1 MPRESARRGRG
12 ISLSLAPTLT
22 SSRSSTHEQQIT
34 AVAAVLPS
42 HVSAFTAPS
51 CLPQA
56 VLSLRSATTTA
67 PTMVSR
73 RDTLV
78 IAGTTGASWMFGQ
91 QAAYAKTGG
100 GAAAKKAPAKPVQE
114 EEEEEE
120 EEDTTP
126 AGFQELKEGL
136 KYKVVTEGKG
146 AKAKIGDLVA
156 IRFKSSYNGQVIDD
170 CFKTP
175 NSYYY
180 RVGSENVIQVRV
192 CARACM
198 HACTHARSRMHAR
211 THARSL
217 ARTHKRGSLFYSGL
231 GFGGA
236 KHEVGRSVV
245 GQGSARTGLW

>member
-1 MPRESARRGRG
+1 MGKAEQNM
-12 ISLSLAPTLT
+12 LKKLAL
-22 SSRSSTHEQQIT
+22 IT
-34 AVAAVLPS
+34 AVTAVLPS

-56 VLSLRSATTTA
+56 VLSLRSATATA

-100 GAAAKKAPAKPVQE
+100 GAAAKKAPAKPVE

-180 RVGSENVIQVRV
+180 RVGSENVIQGLD
-192 CARACM
+192 
-198 HACTHARSRMHAR
+198 
-211 THARSL
+211 L
-217 ARTHKRGSLFYSGL
+217 AVQNMKL
-231 GFGGA
+231 GDRWLVKVPPALAFGDKGIKPSPGKPRIPGGA
-236 KHEVGRSVV
+236 TLDYEIFFEIYP
-245 GQGSARTGLW
+245 GLEDDLMEE

>member
-1 MPRESARRGRG
+1 M
-12 ISLSLAPTLT
+12 
-22 SSRSSTHEQQIT
+22 
-34 AVAAVLPS
+34 LPS

-67 PTMVSR
+67 PTMVHR
-73 RDTLV
+73 RDALV

-100 GAAAKKAPAKPVQE
+100 GAATKKAPAKPVE

-180 RVGSENVIQVRV
+180 RVGSENVIQVRSV
-192 CARACM
+192 CVRA
-198 HACTHARSRMHAR
+198 HACTQ
-211 THARSL
+211 ARSL

-231 GFGGA
+231 GFGCA

>member
-1 MPRESARRGRG
+1 M
-12 ISLSLAPTLT
+12 
-22 SSRSSTHEQQIT
+22 
-34 AVAAVLPS
+34 
-42 HVSAFTAPS
+42 SAFTAPS

-67 PTMVSR
+67 PTMVHR
-73 RDTLV
+73 RDALV

-100 GAAAKKAPAKPVQE
+100 GAATKKAPAKPVE

-192 CARACM
+192 CARA
-198 HACTHARSRMHAR
+198 RMHAR
-211 THARSL
+211 THARTNVDRCSIQGLDL
-217 ARTHKRGSLFYSGL
+217 AVQNMKL
-231 GFGGA
+231 GDRWLVKVPPALAFGDKGIKPSPGKPRIPGGA
-236 KHEVGRSVV
+236 TLDYEIFFEIYP
-245 GQGSARTGLW
+245 GLEDDLMEE

>member
-1 MPRESARRGRG
+1 
-12 ISLSLAPTLT
+12 
-22 SSRSSTHEQQIT
+22 
-34 AVAAVLPS
+34 
-42 HVSAFTAPS
+42 
-51 CLPQA
+51 
-56 VLSLRSATTTA
+56 
-67 PTMVSR
+67 MVSR

-100 GAAAKKAPAKPVQE
+100 GAAAKKAPAKPVE

-180 RVGSENVIQVRV
+180 RVGSENVIQGLD
-192 CARACM
+192 
-198 HACTHARSRMHAR
+198 
-211 THARSL
+211 L
-217 ARTHKRGSLFYSGL
+217 AVQNMKL
-231 GFGGA
+231 GDRWLVKVPPALAFGDKGIKPSPGKPRIPGGA
-236 KHEVGRSVV
+236 TLDYEIFFEIYP
-245 GQGSARTGLW
+245 GLEDDLMEE

>member
-1 MPRESARRGRG
+1 M
-12 ISLSLAPTLT
+12 
-22 SSRSSTHEQQIT
+22 
-34 AVAAVLPS
+34 LPS

-56 VLSLRSATTTA
+56 VLSLRSATATA

-180 RVGSENVIQVRV
+180 RVGSENVIQVRSV
-192 CARACM
+192 CVRA
-198 HACTHARSRMHAR
+198 HACTQ
-211 THARSL
+211 ARSL
-217 ARTHKRGSLFYSGL
+217 ARTHKRGSLFYSGI
-231 GFGGA
+231 GFGCA